1 MDIDTILLDTE
12 DRMEKAMAALER
24 DFQKLRTG
32 RATTALVDGIK
43 ADYYGTPTPISQ
55 MASVAVPDSRTI
67 TIQPWDKGGISVV
80 EKAILKSD
88 LGLTPVNDGRIIRI
102 NIPPLTEE
110 RRKELVKV
118 ARKYTEDAKVAVRN
132 VRRDANDSL
141 KKLEKEKTITEDEQK
156 KAEAEVQKLTDK
168 FVADADKRSQAK
180 EKEIMD
186 IECPPSGSGPAAPGR
201 FPQPGQPQGHRA
213 VFFSAR
219 SCFPG
224 LSSPVQRGTMSET
237 LTHLPVHLA
246 IIMDGNGRW
255 AQARGLPREAGHRAG
270 AETVRT
276 IVTECRRLG
285 IRHLTLYTFSS
296 ENWSRPKTEVS
307 ALFSLLLEFLGQEVP
322 RMEREGIRLNILGD
336 MEALP
341 LAARTALRHGLRR
354 TAANTDMVLNLALNY
369 GGRAE
374 LVRAV
379 RSMMAEGLRPEDVT
393 EQSLADH
400 LYTAGQPDPD
410 FLIRT
415 SGEQRLSNYL
425 LYQCAYS
432 EFYFTPTPWPDFG
445 VEALHEALAVYAGRS
460 RRFGKTQEQINGR

>member
-88 LGLTPVNDGRIIRI
+88 LGLTGRIIRI

-186 IECPPSGSGPAAPGR
+186 I
-201 FPQPGQPQGHRA
+201 
-213 VFFSAR
+213 
-219 SCFPG
+219 
-224 LSSPVQRGTMSET
+224 
-237 LTHLPVHLA
+237 
-246 IIMDGNGRW
+246 
-255 AQARGLPREAGHRAG
+255 
-270 AETVRT
+270 
-276 IVTECRRLG
+276 
-285 IRHLTLYTFSS
+285 
-296 ENWSRPKTEVS
+296 
-307 ALFSLLLEFLGQEVP
+307 
-322 RMEREGIRLNILGD
+322 
-336 MEALP
+336 
-341 LAARTALRHGLRR
+341 
-354 TAANTDMVLNLALNY
+354 
-369 GGRAE
+369 
-374 LVRAV
+374 
-379 RSMMAEGLRPEDVT
+379 
-393 EQSLADH
+393 
-400 LYTAGQPDPD
+400 
-410 FLIRT
+410 
-415 SGEQRLSNYL
+415 
-425 LYQCAYS
+425 
-432 EFYFTPTPWPDFG
+432 
-445 VEALHEALAVYAGRS
+445 
-460 RRFGKTQEQINGR
+460 

>member
-118 ARKYTEDAKVAVRN
+118 ARKYIEDAKVAVRN

-141 KKLEKEKTITEDEQK
+141 KKLEKEKAITEDEQK

-186 IECPPSGSGPAAPGR
+186 I
-201 FPQPGQPQGHRA
+201 
-213 VFFSAR
+213 
-219 SCFPG
+219 
-224 LSSPVQRGTMSET
+224 
-237 LTHLPVHLA
+237 
-246 IIMDGNGRW
+246 
-255 AQARGLPREAGHRAG
+255 
-270 AETVRT
+270 
-276 IVTECRRLG
+276 
-285 IRHLTLYTFSS
+285 
-296 ENWSRPKTEVS
+296 
-307 ALFSLLLEFLGQEVP
+307 
-322 RMEREGIRLNILGD
+322 
-336 MEALP
+336 
-341 LAARTALRHGLRR
+341 
-354 TAANTDMVLNLALNY
+354 
-369 GGRAE
+369 
-374 LVRAV
+374 
-379 RSMMAEGLRPEDVT
+379 
-393 EQSLADH
+393 
-400 LYTAGQPDPD
+400 
-410 FLIRT
+410 
-415 SGEQRLSNYL
+415 
-425 LYQCAYS
+425 
-432 EFYFTPTPWPDFG
+432 
-445 VEALHEALAVYAGRS
+445 
-460 RRFGKTQEQINGR
+460 